1 MEHFKKIKAIEDG
14 TTPPMP
20 MSASVRS
27 QNNSFSKNNDCAMD
41 LMSTLHK
48 NDVVAD
54 QEDSNNPMNN
64 PHDRSRNQG
73 KLQNS
78 TIPQRAASQG
88 RADY

>member
-48 NDVVAD
+48 NDVVGVD
-54 QEDSNNPMNN
+54 QDSNNPMTNN
-64 PHDRSRNQG
+64 DRSRNQG

-78 TIPQRAASQG
+78 TIP
-88 RADY
+88 